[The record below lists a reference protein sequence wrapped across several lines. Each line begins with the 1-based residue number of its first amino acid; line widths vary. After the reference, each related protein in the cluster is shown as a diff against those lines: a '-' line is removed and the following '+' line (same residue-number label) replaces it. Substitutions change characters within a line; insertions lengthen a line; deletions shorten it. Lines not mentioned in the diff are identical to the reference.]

1 MEKTQTKMVNSKKE
15 LREFVDFLM
24 DCWNNQLY
32 LAPETEEKL
41 EHGIKSLLIPASEE
55 GDEDAIHC
63 MAILYDSGKW
73 NIQLDEE
80 KALSFARLLADKG
93 RADWQVIMG
102 FFYSEGGPVK
112 RSPEKAFEWFMKA
125 AEQGDVWGQYLV
137 ADCYESG
144 NGVKQSNKKAF
155 EWYKKAAEQ
164 GDEDAMY
171 MLGWYYCLGRGVKRD
186 DEEGYKW
193 FEKTGHHSI
202 VEVLRKGE
210 RNRDG
215 DGEDFEPYPG
225 DISDDDPLAVD

>member
-80 KALSFARLLADKG
+80 KALSFARLLADRG
-93 RADWQVIMG
+93 RANWQVIMG

-112 RSPEKAFEWFMKA
+112 RSR
-125 AEQGDVWGQYLV
+125 
-137 ADCYESG
+137 
-144 NGVKQSNKKAF
+144 KKAF
-155 EWYKKAAEQ
+155 EWYKKAADQ

-193 FEKTGHHSI
+193 FEKTGHHEI
-202 VEVLRKGE
+202 VNVLRKGE

-215 DGEDFEPYPG
+215 DSDDFEPYPG
-225 DISDDDPLAVD
+225 NNEELTF

>member
-80 KALSFARLLADKG
+80 KALSFARLLADRG
-93 RADWQVIMG
+93 RANWQVIMC

-112 RSPEKAFEWFMKA
+112 RSR
-125 AEQGDVWGQYLV
+125 
-137 ADCYESG
+137 
-144 NGVKQSNKKAF
+144 KKAF
-155 EWYKKAAEQ
+155 EWYKKAADQ

-193 FEKTGHHSI
+193 FEKTGHHEI
-202 VEVLRKGE
+202 VNVLRKGE

-215 DGEDFEPYPG
+215 NSDDFEPYSG
-225 DISDDDPLAVD
+225 NNEELTF

>member
-80 KALSFARLLADKG
+80 KALSFARLLADRG
-93 RADWQVIMG
+93 RANWQVIMG
-102 FFYSEGGPVK
+102 FFYSEGGHVK
-112 RSPEKAFEWFMKA
+112 RSR
-125 AEQGDVWGQYLV
+125 
-137 ADCYESG
+137 
-144 NGVKQSNKKAF
+144 KKAF
-155 EWYKKAAEQ
+155 EWYKKAADQ

-193 FEKTGHHSI
+193 FEKTGHHEI
-202 VEVLRKGE
+202 VNVLRKGE

-215 DGEDFEPYPG
+215 NSDDFEPYSG
-225 DISDDDPLAVD
+225 NNEELTF

>member
-55 GDEDAIHC
+55 GDEDATHC

-80 KALSFARLLADKG
+80 KALSFARLLADRG
-93 RADWQVIMG
+93 RANWQVIMG

-112 RSPEKAFEWFMKA
+112 RSR
-125 AEQGDVWGQYLV
+125 
-137 ADCYESG
+137 
-144 NGVKQSNKKAF
+144 KKAF
-155 EWYKKAAEQ
+155 EWYKKAADQ

-193 FEKTGHHSI
+193 FEKTGHHEI
-202 VEVLRKGE
+202 VNVLRKGE

-215 DGEDFEPYPG
+215 NSDDFEPYSG
-225 DISDDDPLAVD
+225 NNEELTF

>member
-63 MAILYDSGKW
+63 MAILYDLGKW

-80 KALSFARLLADKG
+80 NALSFARLLADRG
-93 RADWQVIMG
+93 RASWQVIMG

-112 RSPEKAFEWFMKA
+112 RSR
-125 AEQGDVWGQYLV
+125 
-137 ADCYESG
+137 
-144 NGVKQSNKKAF
+144 KKAF
-155 EWYKKAAEQ
+155 EWYKKAADQ

-193 FEKTGHHSI
+193 FEKTGHHER
-202 VEVLRKGE
+202 VNGLRKGE

-215 DGEDFEPYPG
+215 NSDDFEPYSG
-225 DISDDDPLAVD
+225 NNEELTF

>member
-63 MAILYDSGKW
+63 MTILYDSGKW

-80 KALSFARLLADKG
+80 KALSFARLLADRG

-112 RSPEKAFEWFMKA
+112 RSR
-125 AEQGDVWGQYLV
+125 
-137 ADCYESG
+137 
-144 NGVKQSNKKAF
+144 KKAF
-155 EWYKKAAEQ
+155 EWYKKAADQ

-171 MLGWYYCLGRGVKRD
+171 MLGWYYCLGRGVERD
-186 DEEGYKW
+186 DEEGYRW
-193 FEKTGHHSI
+193 FEKTGHHST
-202 VEVLRKGE
+202 VEALRKGE
-210 RNRDG
+210 RNRDC
-215 DGEDFEPYPG
+215 DGFEPYPSKQEEL
-225 DISDDDPLAVD
+225 DW

>member
-112 RSPEKAFEWFMKA
+112 RSR
-125 AEQGDVWGQYLV
+125 
-137 ADCYESG
+137 
-144 NGVKQSNKKAF
+144 KKAF
-155 EWYKKAAEQ
+155 EWYKKAADQ

-186 DEEGYKW
+186 DEEGYRW
-193 FEKTGHHSI
+193 FEKTGHHEI
-202 VEVLRKGE
+202 VKVLRKGE
-210 RNRDG
+210 KYRDNAS
-215 DGEDFEPYPG
+215 DDFEPYPG
-225 DISDDDPLAVD
+225 NNEELTF

>member
-80 KALSFARLLADKG
+80 KALSFARLLADRG
-93 RADWQVIMG
+93 RANWQVIMG

-112 RSPEKAFEWFMKA
+112 RSR
-125 AEQGDVWGQYLV
+125 
-137 ADCYESG
+137 
-144 NGVKQSNKKAF
+144 KKAF
-155 EWYKKAAEQ
+155 EWYKKAADQ

-193 FEKTGHHSI
+193 FEKTGHHEI
-202 VEVLRKGE
+202 VNVLRKGE

-215 DGEDFEPYPG
+215 NSDDFEPYSG
-225 DISDDDPLAVD
+225 NNEELTF